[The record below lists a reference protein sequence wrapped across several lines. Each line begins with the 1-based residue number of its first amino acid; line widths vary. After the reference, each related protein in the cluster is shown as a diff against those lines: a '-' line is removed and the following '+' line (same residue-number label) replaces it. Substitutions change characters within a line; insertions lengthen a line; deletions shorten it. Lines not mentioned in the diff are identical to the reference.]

1 MSPAATDESYDDARI
16 KVLDEDLEPG
26 DDEIEV
32 QFNPD
37 EVSIDKSVTYAEHDI
52 PGLDSPLQQFVSG
65 DAETL
70 SVELFFDV
78 YEPRPRD
85 DEDGVDDVRKLTDR
99 VNNLVMVDGDRHAPP
114 LVKFVWGNISFESV
128 IESANTTYTMFR
140 RDGTPVRARIDV
152 TFREYTPP
160 EDQLAEE
167 PRHSPD
173 TTTVH
178 RVIEGDTLPAI
189 AASEYDKPERWR
201 VIARANGIVNP
212 RRLEPGTE
220 LTIPPLKRS

>member
-1 MSPAATDESYDDARI
+1 MSPAATDDGHDHARI
-16 KVLDEDLEPG
+16 EVVEG
-26 DDEIEV
+26 DPKSGMDEIPV
-32 QFNPD
+32 QFNPA
-37 EVSIDKSVTYAEHDI
+37 EVSVDKSVTYAERDV

-78 YEPRPRD
+78 YEDRPGE
-85 DEDGVDDVRKLTDR
+85 EDVDDVRTLTDR
-99 VNNLVMVDGDRHAPP
+99 VNQLVMVDGDRHAPP
-114 LVKFVWGNISFESV
+114 LVRFNWGKISFESV
-128 IESANTTYTMFR
+128 VESANTTYTMFR
-140 RDGTPVRARIDV
+140 RDGTPVRARVNV

-178 RVIEGDTLPAI
+178 RVVEGDTLWGI
-189 AASEYDKPERWR
+189 AESEYGKPEAWR

-212 RRLEPGTE
+212 RRLGPGTE
-220 LTIPPLKRS
+220 LTIPPLERR

>member
-1 MSPAATDESYDDARI
+1 MSTTPTDESYDDARI
-16 KVLDEDLEPG
+16 KVLDKDLEPG
-26 DDEIEV
+26 EDEIEV

-37 EVSIDKSVTYAEHDI
+37 EVSVDKSVTYAEHDI

-65 DAETL
+65 DASTL

-78 YEPRPRD
+78 YEYRD
-85 DEDGVDDVRKLTDR
+85 DGVDDVRELTDD
-99 VNNLVMVDGDRHAPP
+99 VSELVLVDGDRHAPP
-114 LVKFVWGNISFESV
+114 LVTFVWGNISFESV

-140 RDGTPVRARIDV
+140 RDGTPIRARINV

-173 TTTVH
+173 QTTIH
-178 RVIEGDTLPAI
+178 RVIEGDTLPDI
-189 AASEYDKPERWR
+189 AASEYGKPERWR
-201 VIARANGIVNP
+201 TIARANGIVNP
-212 RRLEPGTE
+212 RQLEPGTE
-220 LTIPPLKRS
+220 LTIPPLTRS

>member
-1 MSPAATDESYDDARI
+1 MSSAATDERYDDARI
-16 KVLDEDLEPG
+16 VILDEDLDPG
-26 DDEIEV
+26 DDEVPV

-37 EVSIDKSVTYAEHDI
+37 EVSVDKGVTYAEHDI
-52 PGLDSPLQQFVSG
+52 PGLDAPLQQFVSG

-78 YEPRPRD
+78 YEPRD
-85 DEDGVDDVRKLTDR
+85 GEAGVDDVRELTDR
-99 VNNLVMVDGDRHAPP
+99 VTALVMVDGDRHAPP
-114 LVKFVWGNISFESV
+114 LVKFVWGTLSFASV

-140 RDGTPVRARIDV
+140 RDGTPVRARMDV

-160 EDQLAEE
+160 AVQLAGE

-173 TTTVH
+173 TTSIH
-178 RVIEGDTLPAI
+178 RVIEGDTLPGI
-189 AASEYDKPERWR
+189 AALEYDDPERWR
-201 VIARANGIVNP
+201 HIALANGIVNP

-220 LTIPPLKRS
+220 LTIPPLRRS